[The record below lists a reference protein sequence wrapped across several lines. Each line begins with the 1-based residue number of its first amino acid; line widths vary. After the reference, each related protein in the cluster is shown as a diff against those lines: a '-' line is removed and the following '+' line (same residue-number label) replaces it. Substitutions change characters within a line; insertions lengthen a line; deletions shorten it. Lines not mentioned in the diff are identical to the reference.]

1 MKFRLK
7 QDRDMATG
15 EVEIHCHPSDM
26 AELSN
31 TISNLEEKQAKISV
45 KKAAET
51 YLLEQTQILYFE
63 AVENKIFVYTEKEM
77 YETHW
82 KLYELEERF
91 KESTFFRCSKSMI
104 LNIEWIEKVSSGFNG
119 RFEAK
124 LINGEKVIISRQYAK
139 VLKQKLQI
147 GGRKK

>member
-7 QDRDMATG
+7 QDGDMTIG

-45 KKAAET
+45 KKDAAT
-51 YLLEQTQILYFE
+51 YLPEKTQILYFE
-63 AVENKIFVYTEKEM
+63 AVENKIFVYTEKEV
-77 YETHW
+77 YETYW

-124 LINGEKVIISRQYAK
+124 LLNGKKVIISRQYAK

>member
-7 QDRDMATG
+7 QDSDMATG

-31 TISNLEEKQAKISV
+31 TISNLEDKQAKISV

-63 AVENKIFVYTEKEM
+63 AVENKIFV
-77 YETHW
+77 
-82 KLYELEERF
+82 
-91 KESTFFRCSKSMI
+91 
-104 LNIEWIEKVSSGFNG
+104 
-119 RFEAK
+119 
-124 LINGEKVIISRQYAK
+124 
-139 VLKQKLQI
+139 
-147 GGRKK
+147 